1 MRSTQRGVRRQIYPA
16 LNPDRVTSQTS
27 CVAVPWPFFSLLP
40 LGATSSFFF
49 LVTRG
54 VFFPCSLA
62 SCSSRFPQHLQTGR
76 QGQKL
81 RQGAGTF
88 SCKISVFQLSGRVS
102 CTRARCGSLAEP
114 LFLVGGWPVKAAA
127 RRADGARLPDGACKS
142 MWHQDCFPAWLSPPE
157 PPVSEQRALVLDAQS
172 TEQAQSL
179 SCAAAR
185 FGARSCAGG
194 GQAAREL
201 CSISVPFSVPC
212 WGVAGS

>member
-1 MRSTQRGVRRQIYPA
+1 M
-16 LNPDRVTSQTS
+16 
-27 CVAVPWPFFSLLP
+27 
-40 LGATSSFFF
+40 
-49 LVTRG
+49 TRG
-54 VFFPCSLA
+54 VFLPRSLA
-62 SCSSRFPQHLQTGR
+62 SCSSCFPQHLQTGQ

-88 SCKISVFQLSGRVS
+88 ACKISVFKLSGRVS

-114 LFLVGGWPVKAAA
+114 LVLVGGWPMKAAA
-127 RRADGARLPDGACKS
+127 RRADGARLPDGAHKS
-142 MWHQDCFPAWLSPPE
+142 MWHRGCFPAWLSPPE
-157 PPVSEQRALVLDAQS
+157 PPVSEQRPLVPDAQS

-201 CSISVPFSVPC
+201 CSISVHFSVPS